1 MNRWFHYKE
10 QNRCAYNVNINKCCI
25 PKVYKAIPKVS
36 KDKVD
41 RILCEVEFLIS
52 KPNSVH
58 FICLFSD

>member
-1 MNRWFHYKE
+1 MNKY
-10 QNRCAYNVNINKCCI
+10 YI
-25 PKVYKAIPKVS
+25 PKLYKAIPKVL

-41 RILCEVEFLIS
+41 RILCEVEFSIS